1 MVRAL
6 RFDARDT
13 QTSAATILDWLC
25 AEQDSASYG
34 SDPVFGWREG
44 EAIALSSLSPTPA
57 GEGSMQASARRSVY
71 LIDRY

>member
-1 MVRAL
+1 MNAEGVKSRASLPFLQTNPEDMVRAL

-34 SDPVFGWREG
+34 HVNCAATNP
-44 EAIALSSLSPTPA
+44 AIDEVKHRTY
-57 GEGSMQASARRSVY
+57 Q
-71 LIDRY
+71 